1 MEVTAVDSTGLSA
14 HRVVSAG
21 KKNFNALTGLRFF
34 AAIGVV
40 FYHFAGTLGQNWP
53 SFFGNWIGSGFVA
66 VGFFYLLSGFV
77 LSYSY
82 VTPQGDMR
90 GSRRA
95 FWTARFARIYPA
107 YLLAFLLAAPYNALW
122 TLHVNTPDR
131 ALLKLGSGAVAV
143 LTMQQAWTPWTAW
156 YWNYP
161 AWSVSAEAFFYLSF
175 PFAALA
181 LKRFSLR
188 ACLVGMGV
196 LWFLALIPPTLFLLY
211 PGVST
216 GARSHLEMAIEFTP
230 LLRLPEFLIG
240 LLLGR
245 AYVLGFR
252 FRPTVARWI
261 SYLSVAAV
269 LACLAYSEALPRP
282 LLANG
287 VLAPLFALI
296 IFSFAE
302 GEGWLAR
309 FLSIRPLVLLG
320 EASYGIYILQIPVSY
335 VLRLPPPHRSWV
347 MLSMFL
353 FALIATSLLSW
364 RFVEIP
370 LRGRIRDW
378 IMGNQAK
385 RPAVL
390 GSGISANSRQTNLIV
405 ATAETN

>member
-1 MEVTAVDSTGLSA
+1 
-14 HRVVSAG
+14 
-21 KKNFNALTGLRFF
+21 
-34 AAIGVV
+34 
-40 FYHFAGTLGQNWP
+40 
-53 SFFGNWIGSGFVA
+53 
-66 VGFFYLLSGFV
+66 
-77 LSYSY
+77 
-82 VTPQGDMR
+82 
-90 GSRRA
+90 
-95 FWTARFARIYPA
+95 
-107 YLLAFLLAAPYNALW
+107 
-122 TLHVNTPDR
+122 
-131 ALLKLGSGAVAV
+131 
-143 LTMQQAWTPWTAW
+143 
-156 YWNYP
+156 
-161 AWSVSAEAFFYLSF
+161 
-175 PFAALA
+175 
-181 LKRFSLR
+181 
-188 ACLVGMGV
+188 
-196 LWFLALIPPTLFLLY
+196 
-211 PGVST
+211 
-216 GARSHLEMAIEFTP
+216 MAIEFTP